1 MQLCIKIVS
10 DWLDSLM
17 VLSLPNRT
25 INWPQLKMEF
35 HHPSKGKKKKTE
47 NKITNWKENQDGYE
61 IKFHGNAFVLI
72 VSIYT

>member
-25 INWPQLKMEF
+25 INWPKLKMEL
-35 HHPSKGKKKKTE
+35 HHPSKGKKKTE
-47 NKITNWKENQDGYE
+47 NKITKWKQNQDGYE
-61 IKFHGNAFVLI
+61 IKFLGNAFVLI